1 MWRFELRLPVFFVWR
16 PMIISALMAAIAR
29 YAIAIMLMMTF
40 IVVVV
45 VVVVVRFS

>member
-1 MWRFELRLPVFFVWR
+1 
-16 PMIISALMAAIAR
+16 MIISALMAAIAR

-45 VVVVVRFS
+45 VVVRFS